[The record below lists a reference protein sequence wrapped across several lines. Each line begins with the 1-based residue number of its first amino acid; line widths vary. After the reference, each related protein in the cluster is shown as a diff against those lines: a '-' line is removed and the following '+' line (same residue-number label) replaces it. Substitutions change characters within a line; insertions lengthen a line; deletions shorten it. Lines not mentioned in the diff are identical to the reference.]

1 MIVNEP
7 ERVVDEV
14 SDDDMSPTSS
24 APGERVYLYTVLPEH
39 DGERVDN
46 YVGIVSSGEDTPLSR
61 SQAAKMCLDGRIFVN
76 NKNVLKRA
84 IVRTGDEVKAVLPPP
99 VPDRALPENIPIDV
113 VYEDGD
119 LIVVNK
125 AAGMVVHPSAGHLTG
140 TLVSALLYHCGDS
153 LSGIGGVSRPGI
165 VHRIDRD
172 TTGLLVVAKNDMAH
186 VSLAAQ
192 IKAHT
197 ARRTYYAVLI
207 GSMKGEKGDVDAPI
221 GRHPVDRLKMAVVT
235 GDNVTSRPAVT
246 HWRTLEEFAGYS
258 LVECR
263 LETGRTHQIRVH
275 MSYSG
280 HAVLG
285 DPLYGGD
292 KDRFCLR
299 HPDLIEGQ
307 CLHAGRLEFDHP
319 RTGERM
325 TFEAPMPEKMQKVIE
340 LLRQASV

>member
-1 MIVNEP
+1 MIKKNANE
-7 ERVVDEV
+7 DEEV
-14 SDDDMSPTSS
+14 ICDEGTSVGMIYS
-24 APGERVYLYTVLPEH
+24 YTVSPEH

-46 YVGIVSSGEDTPLSR
+46 FVGIASAGEDSPLSR
-61 SQAAKMCLDGRIFVN
+61 SQAAKMCLDGRVFVN
-76 NKNVLKRA
+76 NKNVLKRT
-84 IVRTGDEVKAVLPPP
+84 VLHVGDEVRVELPPP
-99 VPDRALPENIPIDV
+99 VPDRAEPENIPIDV
-113 VYEDGD
+113 IYEDND

-197 ARRTYYAVLI
+197 ARRTYVAVII
-207 GSMKGEKGDVDAPI
+207 GSMKSDSGDIDAPI
-221 GRHPVDRLKMAVVT
+221 GRHPVDRLKMAVVAAD
-235 GDNVTSRPAVT
+235 GVTSRPAVT
-246 HWRTLEEFAGYS
+246 HWRMLEDYSGYS

-275 MSYSG
+275 MSHSG
-280 HAVLG
+280 HPVLG

-307 CLHAGRLEFDHP
+307 CLHARRLEFDHP

-325 TFEAPMPEKMQKVIE
+325 CFECPVPEKMQRVID
-340 LLRQASV
+340 LLRQGTV

>member
-1 MIVNEP
+1 M
-7 ERVVDEV
+7 
-14 SDDDMSPTSS
+14 TA
-24 APGERVYLYTVLPEH
+24 APGEREYEYTVTPPY

-46 YVGIVSSGEDTPLSR
+46 FVGIASQGEDTPLSR
-61 SQAAKMCLDGRIFVN
+61 SQAAKMCLDGRVFVN
-76 NKNVLKRA
+76 GKSVLKRA
-84 IVRTGDEVKAVLPPP
+84 LLHTGDTVTVTLPAP
-99 VPDRALPENIPIDV
+99 VPDRAMPENIPIDI
-113 VYEDGD
+113 VYEDQD

-140 TLVSALLYHCGDS
+140 TLVAALLYHCGDS

-192 IKAHT
+192 IKEHSAH
-197 ARRTYYAVLI
+197 RTYRAVII
-207 GSMKGEKGDVDAPI
+207 GSLREDEGRVDAPI
-221 GRHPVDRLKMAVVT
+221 GRHPVDRLKMAVVND
-235 GDNVTSRPAVT
+235 DNVTARPAVT
-246 HWRTLEEFAGYS
+246 NWTVLERYPGYS

-275 MSYSG
+275 MAHSG
-280 HAVLG
+280 HPVLG

-292 KDRFCLR
+292 SDRFCKK

-307 CLHAGRLEFDHP
+307 CLHAFRLEFTHP
-319 RTGERM
+319 RSGERM
-325 TFEAPMPEKMQKVIE
+325 HFECDLPEKMQRVVE
-340 LLRQASV
+340 LLRRAE